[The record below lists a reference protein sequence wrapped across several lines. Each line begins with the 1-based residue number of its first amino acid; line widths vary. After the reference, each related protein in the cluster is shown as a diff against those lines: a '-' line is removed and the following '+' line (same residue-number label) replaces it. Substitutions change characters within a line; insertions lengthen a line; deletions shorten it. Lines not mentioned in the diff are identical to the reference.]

1 MSDGDLIPGSV
12 CSKCGSGLVAIRM
25 TVESTEAFCPECEL
39 HEGWRK
45 PIFPYRVK
53 YTYTD
58 ESGATIPGEMVV
70 NAEGYMDAWE
80 MVVEYRRHLPDL
92 KVDKVLR
99 LP

>member
-12 CSKCGSGLVAIRM
+12 CSKCGSGLVAVRM

-39 HEGWRK
+39 HGEWRH
-45 PIFPYRVK
+45 PIFPHRVK

-58 ESGATIPGEMVV
+58 ESGVTMPGEMVV
-70 NAEGYMDAWE
+70 NAEDSLDALMMVRGY
-80 MVVEYRRHLPDL
+80 RKHLRDL
-92 KVDKVLR
+92 TFDRVLR